1 MSMHESRTV
10 TRGWVRAVAT
20 DGNARRRLRWGG
32 GPNLM
37 CCADVL
43 AWLDH
48 KPRTTALQLQVD
60 NTLTAN
66 PYEKFP
72 TRHSLNFCGCRWL
85 VGC

>member
-1 MSMHESRTV
+1 MHEYAGVCVQYAR
-10 TRGWVRAVAT
+10 VRMRVERSLAA
-20 DGNARRRLRWGG
+20 GCARLRPMVMPDDGSG

-66 PYEKFP
+66 PNLSTSR
-72 TRHSLNFCGCRWL
+72 TRARR
-85 VGC
+85 